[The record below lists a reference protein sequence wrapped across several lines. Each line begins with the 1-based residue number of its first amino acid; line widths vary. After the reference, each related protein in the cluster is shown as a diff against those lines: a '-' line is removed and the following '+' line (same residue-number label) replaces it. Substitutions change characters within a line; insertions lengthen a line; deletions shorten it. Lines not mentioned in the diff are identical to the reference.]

1 MARTD
6 KSDIQLNRL
15 DSKFKELLNEQ
26 FEYANDTERNRH
38 VKAEVGADVW
48 NLFKILLESNSLKEN
63 TKDQITFTLL
73 TEIRRHKNI
82 TG

>member
-26 FEYANDTERNRH
+26 FELANDTERNRQL
-38 VKAEVGADVW
+38 KAEVSMDVW
-48 NLFKILLESNSLKEN
+48 NLFRVLLESNSLKEN
-63 TKDQITFTLL
+63 TKHQITFTLL
-73 TEIRRHKNI
+73 TEIRRLKNI